1 MAPWIPILMYHRVV
15 PVGRS
20 AVAPANSIS
29 ATAFD
34 AQMSWLSRRGY
45 CAVTLDELVEMLGGG
60 RSAKKPGRNLMLLT
74 FDDGYEDNF
83 HCAMPILQRYGYV
96 ATIFLVASAIGGDN
110 AFDAAYTTERV
121 RMLSAKDIH
130 SMRNVGFR
138 FGSHSWS
145 HPDSLSDLNDGDLR
159 DELVSSKTVL
169 ENLLQEP
176 VLHFSYPHTRVS
188 ERVEAAVAAAGYVAA
203 CSGVGTHFSP
213 YRLDRV
219 ETAAPGWRAEVEI
232 GFRKLKYS
240 VASFT
245 RRSPGDALTRP

>member
-20 AVAPANSIS
+20 AVVPANSIS
-29 ATAFD
+29 AAAFE

-45 CAVTLDELVEMLGGG
+45 CTVTLDELVEMLGGA
-60 RSAKKPGRNLMLLT
+60 RLAEKAGRNLMLLT

-96 ATIFLVASAIGGDN
+96 ATIFLVASAIGGGN
-110 AFDAAYTTERV
+110 CFDAAYTTERV
-121 RMLSAKDIH
+121 GMLSAKDIH
-130 SMRNVGFR
+130 SMRHVGFR

-145 HPDSLSDLNDGDLR
+145 HPDSLPDLNDGDLTH
-159 DELVSSKTVL
+159 ELVASKIEL
-169 ENLLQEP
+169 ETLLQEP

-203 CSGVGTHFSP
+203 CSGVGTHFSR

-219 ETAAPGWRAEVEI
+219 ETAASGWRAEVEI
-232 GFRKLKYS
+232 GIRKLKYS

-245 RRSPGDALTRP
+245 RRSPGDALASP